1 VGRRPAWT
9 SAAVMLAQDACMSV
23 WHNSTTGRL
32 PGLVLSAPISC
43 IAVLAAAVLTVYAC
57 YACRVT
63 DRAREAKAAAS
74 LQELGTPLLEV
85 FLAQGEEGQLR
96 SQPVSLRP
104 PSTGDDSKGTA
115 RCVVGLRVLLCDP
128 LCDRDPY
135 ITAGAA

>member
-1 VGRRPAWT
+1 
-9 SAAVMLAQDACMSV
+9 M
-23 WHNSTTGRL
+23 
-32 PGLVLSAPISC
+32 
-43 IAVLAAAVLTVYAC
+43 
-57 YACRVT
+57 T

-115 RCVVGLRVLLCDP
+115 RCVAGLRVLLH
-128 LCDRDPY
+128 
-135 ITAGAA
+135 AGCVIVTLRYSWRNIGRWL